1 MRINPA
7 LANQMYLNSGDDE
20 SSCMATGTYSTL
32 AAAKYIKD
40 NDKDGDKCLSADEV
54 TLSAAAYA
62 KLDADKDGKVTL
74 DEMKT
79 SLAGKDDQIYQYY
92 KNGGASSDTDITTS
106 LITSSNTSSTS
117 SGTYSTLAAN
127 RYLTDK
133 DANDDGVL
141 SSEEVGLSSEVF
153 SKMDANGDGT
163 VTKAEL
169 QSVLSSQDSTIM
181 KYYKNGGTS
190 STTDLTSRLLV
201 TI

>member
-7 LANQMYLNSGDDE
+7 LANQMYLNSGDDD

-74 DEMKT
+74 EEMKT

-92 KNGGASSDTDITTS
+92 KNGGASSDTDITAS
-106 LITSSNTSSTS
+106 LITSSNTSSTA

-153 SKMDANGDGT
+153 SKMDANGDGK